1 MTTPRTVTI
10 ATRTEKVALT
20 LTPNE
25 LFDLTI
31 SMADPKPYPYKAG
44 PTIILGLEKE
54 NSDKLLAEI
63 PAITSLLKDE
73 GVRMIIGVPVLVN
86 IVDSTSN
93 CDFYNCFITLRQP
106 SKELTLYELT
116 SSMMSTHKL

>member
-31 SMADPKPYPYKAG
+31 SMADPKPYPYEAG

-54 NSDKLLAEI
+54 NSDRLLAEI
-63 PAITSLLKDE
+63 SVITSLLKDE
-73 GVRMIIGVPVLVN
+73 GVRVIIGAPISLSV
-86 IVDSTSN
+86 VDSTSN
-93 CDFYNCFITLRQP
+93 CDFYNCVITLRQP
-106 SKELTLYELT
+106 SNELTLYEIT
-116 SSMMSTHKL
+116 SSGMSARKL

>member
-10 ATRTEKVALT
+10 ATKTEKVALT

-31 SMADPKPYPYKAG
+31 SMTNPYPYKAG

-54 NSDKLLAEI
+54 NSDRLLAEI
-63 PAITSLLKDE
+63 SVITSLLKDE
-73 GVRMIIGVPVLVN
+73 GVRVIIGAPISLN
-86 IVDSTSN
+86 IADSTSN
-93 CDFYNCFITLRQP
+93 RDFYNCVITLRQP
-106 SKELTLYELT
+106 SNELTLYEIT
-116 SSMMSTHKL
+116 SSGMSARKL